1 MTTPRECSKNHE
13 DTIVSLKKDLAV
25 LKQRFDNAVK
35 SRTAYTSKMRNII
48 GLTEKNRKSLR
59 SELQKLSAKL
69 EIRDKEVASLKLA
82 NEFLIKKNKSLTEAA
97 LIKEN
102 KSLTEAALIKENNI
116 SIEATRVDRSDSVYD
131 SIVYC
136 SDSNDN
142 DIAMEMK
149 TSHRIDIPSDDDRS
163 ETIDLPQDESEHRF
177 QQEGAAWFDEGNEP
191 YNPNDDSESEEST
204 ESQESSL
211 SAKSL

>member
-102 KSLTEAALIKENNI
+102 NI

-149 TSHRIDIPSDDDRS
+149 TSHRIDIPSDDDKS